1 MAKNRK
7 NSPNPLTNKG
17 EMDRI
22 KLIRRFFRERR
33 GITMGRRILAVLAA
47 LLALLWAAVPAY
59 AASPAVDSAYLTRE
73 PW

>member
-7 NSPNPLTNKG
+7 NSPNPLTKKG

-33 GITMGRRILAVLAA
+33 GMTMGRRILAVLAA

-59 AASPAVDSAYLTRE
+59 AASPAVDSAT
-73 PW
+73 

>member
-1 MAKNRK
+1 MEKNRK
-7 NSPNPLTNKG
+7 NSPNPLTKKG

-33 GITMGRRILAVLAA
+33 GMTMGRRILAVLAA

-59 AASPAVDSAYLTRE
+59 AASPAVDSAT
-73 PW
+73 